1 MNAPVMMQGHIPND
15 GETHAVLAF
24 LLGNRLSGP
33 RMMTVRSEGTEADDV
48 SVAEVESVFQPGTTI
63 QRTRIEVNGRLYLVY
78 FDCPSHQQDRENGSY
93 LFLRMT
99 NWGRAENLRPEDD
112 IMDIMEVLDRL
123 DRLFPPSVGVRDA

>member
-1 MNAPVMMQGHIPND
+1 
-15 GETHAVLAF
+15 
-24 LLGNRLSGP
+24 
-33 RMMTVRSEGTEADDV
+33 MTVRSEGTEADDV

-78 FDCPSHQQDRENGSY
+78 FDRPSHQQDRENGSY

-112 IMDIMEVLDRL
+112 IMDIMEVLDRYVV
-123 DRLFPPSVGVRDA
+123 SWHNYAHCM